1 MSVDRREFLTSSALA
16 AGLAALGV
24 TDIDA
29 AATDTAATDSAAAAA
44 QRGAAGPSST
54 ATGAAA
60 GPISGA
66 MRPQQNAHRQAIDLS
81 GIWQFQL
88 DPDDSGERRGW
99 PADGLPSPRAIPVPC
114 SWNDLFDDV
123 KEYLGPAWYV
133 LDTWVPA
140 AWNGQRVC
148 LRVGSANYAARVWIN
163 GTLAGAHEGGHLP
176 FAFDITPLVRWDR
189 ATRIAIQVENLQ
201 KVERVPPGPPPGS
214 GGFVSAYPATTYD
227 FFPYAGLQRQVWLY
241 ALPPVHVT
249 ALGVQTSIQG
259 GDGVVSVKV
268 TASGGWSGH
277 ANVSITP
284 ARPEGA
290 DGSSGPAAAAGAA
303 AAGAVAQAPMPAPA
317 AIEMPVTVTNGTGS
331 VTLRVPGARFWS
343 PRQPYLYPLTV
354 TLRDRTRVIDSY
366 TLQIGIRTVSIDRD
380 RLLLNGEPLHL
391 TGFGRHEDFAIHG
404 RGFNLPV
411 LVRDH
416 ELLKWVGANSYRT
429 SHYPYSEEAMDLAD
443 RQGILIIDE
452 IPAVGLGFVDGEANI
467 GKRLAQAE
475 TQLRD
480 LIARDAH
487 HPSVILWSV
496 ANEPMAQ
503 SPLGPGA
510 ANPEV
515 VAAGVAFFKRL
526 IGLAKELDPTRPA
539 TLVGIMGG
547 PPEWLALADVTCINL
562 YFGWYVQGGQLEQA
576 SKVLSGQLNDL
587 HTRLGKPLIIT
598 EFGADTM
605 AGLHSEPAEM
615 WTEEYQAS
623 MLTMY
628 LDVAAKH
635 PFVVGLHVW
644 NFADFK
650 TGQGIIRAGG
660 LNLKGVFTR
669 DRRPKLAAHTLRARW
684 RKDADA

>member
-1 MSVDRREFLTSSALA
+1 MPVDRREFLASGALA
-16 AGLAALGV
+16 AGLAALGGA
-24 TDIDA
+24 DADA
-29 AATDTAATDSAAAAA
+29 AEAAAGTAEAGAA
-44 QRGAAGPSST
+44 QRGSSSQPSTS
-54 ATGAAA
+54 AVA

-66 MRPQQNAHRQAIDLS
+66 MRPQQNAHRQSIDLS
-81 GIWQFQL
+81 GVWEFQL
-88 DPDDSGERRGW
+88 DPDNSGEQRGW
-99 PADGLPSPRAIPVPC
+99 HANGLPSPRAIPVPC

-140 AWNGQRVC
+140 AWSGQRVC
-148 LRVGSANYAARVWIN
+148 LRIGSANYAARVWIN

-201 KVERVPPGPPPGS
+201 KVERVPPGPPPS
-214 GGFVSAYPATTYD
+214 GGGLTSSYPATTYD

-241 ALPPVHVT
+241 SLPPVHVA
-249 ALGVQTSIQG
+249 ALTVQTRLEG
-259 GDGVVSVKV
+259 GDGLVSVKV
-268 TASGGWSGH
+268 LTSGGWSGH
-277 ANVSITP
+277 ANVSIALPPP
-284 ARPEGA
+284 APGA
-290 DGSSGPAAAAGAA
+290 DTASVANAASPAAAAAA
-303 AAGAVAQAPMPAPA
+303 VPGPAP
-317 AIEMPVTVTNGTGS
+317 IEMPVTITNGTGT

-343 PRQPYLYPLTV
+343 PRQPHLYPLTV
-354 TLRDRTRVIDSY
+354 TLRDKTRSIDSY
-366 TLQIGIRTVSIDRD
+366 ALQVGIRTVSIDRD

-404 RGFNLPV
+404 RGFDLPV

-475 TQLRD
+475 AQLRD

-510 ANPEV
+510 AKPEI
-515 VAAGVAFFKRL
+515 VAAGVAFFTRL
-526 IGLAKELDPTRPA
+526 IRLAKELDPTRPV

-547 PPEWLALADVTCINL
+547 PLEWLALADITCINL
-562 YFGWYVQGGQLEQA
+562 YFGWYVQGGQLDQA
-576 SKVLSGQLNDL
+576 SKVLSAQLNDL
-587 HTRLGKPLIIT
+587 HARLGKPLVIT

-605 AGLHSEPAEM
+605 AGVHSEPAEM
-615 WTEEYQAS
+615 WSEEYQAA

-635 PFVVGLHVW
+635 AYVVGLHVW

-660 LNLKGVFTR
+660 MNLKGVFTR
-669 DRRPKLAAHTLRARW
+669 DRRPKLAAHALRARW
-684 RKDADA
+684 RKDIDANAPPPAG